1 MGGRIKKKV
10 GLAFVHPG
18 LKQLSDQLVRFSP
31 PFRKVEQVERASEL
45 LGQVQQDKSY
55 PYQFICYRITLYR
68 PDCYPHMFIEGKDL
82 IHDLPLMIQALN
94 GSVLEEKNP
103 APSDPTQE
111 QEVQGWT
118 IEDICARLGVCSK
131 TIQRWKKLGLVGTT
145 ITALGRRR
153 LVYNP
158 QEVEQFVKD
167 HPNEV
172 ERGTRFTQTTDA
184 ERDALLRRARRMA
197 QVQGASITEISRR
210 IAQRTGRSVETVRA
224 LIKRHDRL
232 NPETALFPKR
242 NRPLTRQEKQLALD
256 MYRRGTTVEILAKHF
271 QRTRS
276 MMRRALVEM
285 RAQRLLGLNLD
296 CISNPDFDRASLATE
311 ALAPMPEVETFET
324 KRSQMKA
331 PKDVPP
337 ELAPLYTV
345 PLLTKDQEQH
355 LFRKMNYLK
364 YHAAKLRLKLCK
376 KPDPET
382 PDAPLELDPAKIKAQ
397 VVEEIEGLLNEMTK
411 VKELLIAAN
420 MRLVVNIAKRHS
432 SLTDNFFE
440 LLSDGN
446 MSLIRAVEK
455 FDYSRGF
462 KFSTYA
468 SWALMKNFA
477 RSIPDD
483 RNRRERYVTGQ
494 DELLDLSADIRSD
507 EQEILS
513 RQRSQAESIQKLL
526 KHLDPRERQIVS
538 LRAGLENQPRALTLE
553 EIGQKFGIT
562 KERVR
567 QLHARSMKKLRCLAE
582 AQHLDLV

>member
-1 MGGRIKKKV
+1 MGGRIRKKASV
-10 GLAFVHPG
+10 NFVHPG
-18 LKQLSDQLVRFSP
+18 LRQLSDQLVRFTP
-31 PFRKVEQVERASEL
+31 AFRKVEQAERTNEL
-45 LGQVQQDKSY
+45 LGQIQPEKSY
-55 PYQFICYRITLYR
+55 PYQYICYRITLFR

-82 IHDLPLMIQALN
+82 LHDLPLMIQALH
-94 GSVLEEKNP
+94 GSVLEENQKV
-103 APSDPTQE
+103 TQE
-111 QEVQGWT
+111 QPAETEGQGWT
-118 IEDICARLGVCSK
+118 IEMVCARLGVCSK
-131 TIQRWKKLGLVGTT
+131 TVQRWKKLGLVGNT
-145 ITALGRRR
+145 ITIQGRRR
-153 LVYNP
+153 LVFDP
-158 QEVEQFVKD
+158 AEVEQFVKD
-167 HPNEV
+167 HPQEV
-172 ERGTRFTQTTDA
+172 ERGNRFTQTTDA

-197 QVQGASITEISRR
+197 QVEGASITEISRR
-210 IAQRTGRSVETVRA
+210 IARKTGRSVETVRA

-232 NPETALFPKR
+232 NPEQALFPRR

-285 RAQRLLGLNLD
+285 RAQRLVSLNLD
-296 CISNPDFDRASLATE
+296 CISNPDFDKASLAAE
-311 ALAPMPEVETFET
+311 LLAPMPDVESFET
-324 KRSQMKA
+324 KRSQMKV
-331 PKDVPP
+331 PRDVPP

-345 PLLTKDQEQH
+345 PLLNKDQEQH

-364 YHAAKLRLKLCK
+364 YQAAKLRLKLCK
-376 KPDPET
+376 KPDPEN
-382 PDAPLELDPAKIKAQ
+382 PEAPLELDPARIKAQ
-397 VVEEIEGLLNEMTK
+397 VVEEIESLLSEMTK

-432 SLTDNFFE
+432 SATENFFE

-494 DELLDLSADIRSD
+494 EEILDLSADNRSD
-507 EQEILS
+507 EQEILA
-513 RQRSQAESIQKLL
+513 RQRAQAESIQKLL

>member
-1 MGGRIKKKV
+1 MGGKTRKKA
-10 GLAFVHPG
+10 GLTFVHPG

-31 PFRKVEQVERASEL
+31 VFRKVEQVERTNEL
-45 LGQVQQDKSY
+45 LAQIQPDKSY

-82 IHDLPLMIQALN
+82 LHDLPLMMEALN
-94 GSVLEEKNP
+94 GAVIEESEP
-103 APSDPTQE
+103 AENGQDQE
-111 QEVQGWT
+111 AEVQGWT

-131 TIQRWKKLGLVGTT
+131 TIQRWKKLGLAGQT
-145 ITALGRRR
+145 IVAKGRRR
-153 LVYNP
+153 LIYDP

-167 HPNEV
+167 HPQEV

-197 QVQGASITEISRR
+197 QVNGASITEISRR
-210 IAQRTGRSVETVRA
+210 IALRTGRSVETVRA

-242 NRPLTRQEKQLALD
+242 NRPLTRQEKQLALE
-256 MYRRGTTVEILAKHF
+256 MHRRGTTVEILAKHF

-296 CISNPDFDRASLATE
+296 CIANADFDKASLA
-311 ALAPMPEVETFET
+311 PQFVGSMPELELFET
-324 KRSQMKA
+324 KRAQMKA
-331 PKDVPP
+331 PRDVPP

-364 YHAAKLRLKLCK
+364 YQAAKLRLKLCK

-382 PDAPLELDPAKIKAQ
+382 PEAPLELDPAKIKAQ
-397 VVEEIEGLLNEMTK
+397 IVEEIEALLGEMTK

-432 SLTDNFFE
+432 SMSDNFFE

-526 KHLDPRERQIVS
+526 KHLDPRERQIVT
-538 LRAGLENQPRALTLE
+538 LRAGLENQARALTLE
-553 EIGQKFGIT
+553 EIGQRFGIT

-582 AQHLDLV
+582 SQHLDLV